1 MDQIYREYSEKYKH
15 ILHYAGIMKKENVT
29 ISFES
34 EQLAALEFSLKKKN
48 TSIQAQ
54 LEELL
59 KCLYES
65 EVPEPVREYLDSRA
79 APAARPRRPAR
90 PAKPQPREEPP
101 SALAQPTDERN
112 GE

>member
-48 TSIQAQ
+48 TSVQAQ

-90 PAKPQPREEPP
+90 PAKPQPREEIP
-101 SALAQPTDERN
+101 STLTQPTGERN